1 MNSILLEPLSKPT
14 MNDVSRVLSW
24 IDDHGEEIIDLLQ
37 RLVRVPSVNPWFLEE
52 PGQRYEEQVQDLIA
66 EELRI
71 FGATIDRWQ
80 PDPQTLSKYQGKPG
94 YYPDHKFEGRPNQ
107 AGVIKGVGN
116 GKSLLLTGH
125 VDVVKAGSD
134 WSVHPFSAVR
144 KDGRIIGRGVVDMK
158 GGIAAMISAV
168 KAIHSVGFKNAGDIC
183 IGTVVDEEAGGM
195 GTLAFVDRGYRADG
209 CILTEPT
216 DLTIA
221 PLCRGILWGKLRIKG
236 RSGHIELP
244 QEDWRNGGAVDAIRL
259 CRFFLEQLD
268 NLNTDW
274 AVRKTHPLLPMPC
287 QVYVAQLKAGE
298 YPTTFAGEAEM
309 VFNAQYL
316 PAERDNNFLGG
327 KVKREIE
334 DFIISASQKNEW
346 LIQNPP
352 KVEWLIDADCAE
364 TPENHPFVETCKA
377 SLLQVTDNAVIQGIG
392 SHTDMG
398 WFVNVGIPTI
408 NFGPGK
414 PSVAHQSDES
424 LKEED
429 LITATKVLAVI
440 VMNWCG
446 ISKSSQSEIGAIL

>member
-1 MNSILLEPLSKPT
+1 MNLTSSEPLSKPT
-14 MNDVSRVLSW
+14 ANDIFHVLSW
-24 IDDHGEEIIDLLQ
+24 IDDHREDIIGLLQ
-37 RLVRVPSVNPWFLEE
+37 RLVQVPSVNPWFLED
-52 PGQRYEEQVQDLIA
+52 PGERYEELVQDLIA
-66 EELRI
+66 EELRF
-71 FGATIDRWQ
+71 FGAKIDRWQ
-80 PDPQTLSKYQGKPG
+80 PDPESLSKYEGKPG
-94 YYPDHKFEGRPNQ
+94 YYPDHKFDGRPNQ
-107 AGVIKGVGN
+107 AGIIKGSGK

-134 WSVHPFSAVR
+134 WSIDPFSAIR
-144 KDGRIIGRGVVDMK
+144 KDGKIIGRGVVDMK

-168 KAIHSVGFKNAGDIC
+168 KAIYSIGFKNAGDIC

-221 PLCRGILWGKLRIKG
+221 PLCRGILWGKLTIKG

-244 QEDWRNGGAVDAIRL
+244 QADWREGGAVDAIRL
-259 CRFFLEQLD
+259 SRLFLDELD
-268 NLNTDW
+268 VLNTNW
-274 AVRKTHPLLPMPC
+274 AGLKVHPLLPMPC
-287 QVYVAQLKAGE
+287 QVYVAQFNAGE
-298 YPTTFAGEAEM
+298 YPTTFAGQADL

-316 PAERDNNFLGG
+316 PAERDQNYLGG
-327 KVKREIE
+327 KVKKEIE
-334 DFIISASQKNEW
+334 DFINAVSQKDEW

-352 KVEWLIDADCAE
+352 KIEWLIDADCAE
-364 TPENHPFVETCKA
+364 TPVDHPFVETCKA
-377 SLLQVTDNAVIQGIG
+377 SLLQVMDNAVLQGIG

-414 PSVAHQSDES
+414 PSVAHQSNES
-424 LKEED
+424 LNEED

-446 ISKSSQSEIGAIL
+446 ITKLPQ